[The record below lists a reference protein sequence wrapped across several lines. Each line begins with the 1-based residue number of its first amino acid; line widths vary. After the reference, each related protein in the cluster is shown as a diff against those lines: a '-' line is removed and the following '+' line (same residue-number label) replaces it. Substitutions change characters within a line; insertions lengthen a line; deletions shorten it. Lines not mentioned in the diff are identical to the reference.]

1 MVAREPEGAPSPTRS
16 SCLFGS
22 GAGAAPHLFGDL
34 DDHAQLGPLL
44 VLGKR
49 VALLRGG
56 KAALRRE
63 AELVEM
69 DVFAGL
75 VNPALDVV
83 LLLKNARLGGYKAQY
98 DGLAL
103 RQEAQGLEASGTVR
117 IPFHEIAID
126 RHAVEENLRDRL
138 VSAGRDE
145 GRAEIAAAQMHGD
158 RQIVRLVL
166 ERLAHH
172 AGIDLWLLLRIV
184 AALAQHLALL
194 GVA

>member
-1 MVAREPEGAPSPTRS
+1 MVAREPEGAPSPARS
-16 SCLFGS
+16 GS
-22 GAGAAPHLFGDL
+22 LLGAGAGAPPHLFGDL

-49 VALLRGG
+49 VALLGGG

-63 AELVEM
+63 AELVEI

-75 VNPALDVV
+75 VDPALDVV
-83 LLLKNARLGGYKAQY
+83 FLLETPGLGGHKAQN

-117 IPFHEIAID
+117 VPFHEVAID

-145 GRAEIAAAQMHGD
+145 GRAEVAAAQMHGD

-166 ERLAHH
+166 ESLPYH
-172 AGIDLWLLLRIV
+172 AGIDLGLLLRIV
-184 AALAQHLALL
+184 AALAQHLAL
-194 GVA
+194 